1 MFIDFLRPKGVKLRL
16 QELQIQGVSEYDV
29 KLVVVPS
36 ALSKPT
42 VISSSNI
49 GTHEFIWGARTYV
62 MGVVNVTPDSF
73 SGDGVWSAIGDVQ
86 SAIDQALRMEDE
98 GADVIDIGGESTR
111 PVSIYPDAQPI
122 SDDDE
127 ISRVVPV
134 IEGLISRLNI
144 PISIDTRKA
153 SVAQVAVRAGAAL
166 INDVSMMEDSQMIR
180 VISDMDVPIILSHI
194 RKNGHGEDILNE
206 VIDDLRG
213 AVKDLKK
220 AKISQSKI
228 IIDPGIGFAKNAE
241 QSIALLRDIHRFRAE
256 FELPVLI
263 GTSRKSFIGSVTN
276 EVVEDRRFGTAA
288 TVAWAVTGGVD
299 IVRVHD
305 VLEMVKVVK
314 MSDTLAR
321 DFRSGASLA

>member
-1 MFIDFLRPKGVKLRL
+1 
-16 QELQIQGVSEYDV
+16 VSD
-29 KLVVVPS
+29 PS

-49 GTHEFIWGARTYV
+49 GAHEFIWGERTYV
-62 MGVVNVTPDSF
+62 MGVVNATPDSF
-73 SGDGVWSAIGDVQ
+73 SGDGVWSVIGDVQ

-98 GADVIDIGGESTR
+98 GADIIDIGGESTR
-111 PVSIYPDAQPI
+111 PVSIYPDAQPV

-127 ISRVVPV
+127 ISRVIPV
-134 IEGLISRLNI
+134 IDGLITRLDI

-153 SVAQVAVRAGAAL
+153 SVARVAVRAGAAL
-166 INDVSMMEDSQMIR
+166 INDVSMMEDPQMTR
-180 VISDMDVPIILSHI
+180 VISDMGVPIILSHI
-194 RKNGHGEDILNE
+194 RKNGHQDDVVND

-220 AKISQSKI
+220 SKVSQSQI
-228 IIDPGIGFAKNAE
+228 IIDPGIGFAKNAD

-263 GTSRKSFIGSVTN
+263 GTSRKSFIGSVTD
-276 EVVEDRRFGTAA
+276 ETVEDRRFGTAA
-288 TVAWAVTGGVD
+288 TVAWAVTSGVD

-321 DFRSGASLA
+321 HFKSGASRA

>member
-1 MFIDFLRPKGVKLRL
+1 
-16 QELQIQGVSEYDV
+16 
-29 KLVVVPS
+29 
-36 ALSKPT
+36 
-42 VISSSNI
+42 
-49 GTHEFIWGARTYV
+49 

-73 SGDGVWSAIGDVQ
+73 SGDGVLSVIGDVQ

-98 GADVIDIGGESTR
+98 GADIIDIGGESTR
-111 PVSIYPDAQPI
+111 PVSIYPDALPV

-127 ISRVVPV
+127 ISRVIPV
-134 IEGLISRLNI
+134 IDGLITRLDI

-153 SVAQVAVRAGAAL
+153 SVARVAVRAGAAL
-166 INDVSMMEDSQMIR
+166 INDVSMMEDPQMIR
-180 VISDMDVPIILSHI
+180 VISDMGVPIILSHI
-194 RKNGHGEDILNE
+194 RKNGHQDDVVND

-213 AVKDLKK
+213 AVNDLKK
-220 AKISQSKI
+220 ATVSQSKI
-228 IIDPGIGFAKNAE
+228 IIDPGIGFAKNTG

-263 GTSRKSFIGSVTN
+263 GTSRKSFIGSVTD
-276 EVVEDRRFGTAA
+276 ETVEDRRFGTAA
-288 TVAWAVTGGVD
+288 TVAWAVTAGVD

-321 DFRSGASLA
+321 HFKSGASRA

>member
-1 MFIDFLRPKGVKLRL
+1 MSD
-16 QELQIQGVSEYDV
+16 
-29 KLVVVPS
+29 PS

-49 GTHEFIWGARTYV
+49 GAHEFIWGERTYV
-62 MGVVNVTPDSF
+62 MGVVNATPDSF
-73 SGDGVWSAIGDVQ
+73 SGDGVLSVIGDVQ

-98 GADVIDIGGESTR
+98 GADIIDIGGESTR
-111 PVSIYPDAQPI
+111 PVSIYPDALPV

-127 ISRVVPV
+127 ISRVIPV
-134 IEGLISRLNI
+134 IDGLITRLDI

-153 SVAQVAVRAGAAL
+153 SVARVAVRAGAAL
-166 INDVSMMEDSQMIR
+166 INDVSMMEDPQMIR
-180 VISDMDVPIILSHI
+180 VISDMGVPIILSHI
-194 RKNGHGEDILNE
+194 RKNGHQDDVVND
-206 VIDDLRG
+206 VIDDIRG

-220 AKISQSKI
+220 SKVSQSRI
-228 IIDPGIGFAKNAE
+228 IIDPGIGFAKNAD

-263 GTSRKSFIGSVTN
+263 GTSRKSFIGSVTD
-276 EVVEDRRFGTAA
+276 ETVEDRRFGTAA
-288 TVAWAVTGGVD
+288 TVAWAVTAGVD

-321 DFRSGASLA
+321 HFKSGASRA

>member
-1 MFIDFLRPKGVKLRL
+1 
-16 QELQIQGVSEYDV
+16 VSD
-29 KLVVVPS
+29 PS

-49 GTHEFIWGARTYV
+49 GAHEFIWGERTYV

-73 SGDGVWSAIGDVQ
+73 SGDGVLSVIGDVQ

-98 GADVIDIGGESTR
+98 GADIIDIGGESTR
-111 PVSIYPDAQPI
+111 PVSIYPDAQPV

-127 ISRVVPV
+127 ISRVIPV
-134 IEGLISRLNI
+134 IDGLITRLDI

-153 SVAQVAVRAGAAL
+153 SVARVAVRAGAAL
-166 INDVSMMEDSQMIR
+166 INDVSMMEDPQMTR
-180 VISDMDVPIILSHI
+180 VISDMGVPIILSHI
-194 RKNGHGEDILNE
+194 RKNGHQDDVVND

-220 AKISQSKI
+220 SKVSQSQI
-228 IIDPGIGFAKNAE
+228 IIDPGIGFAKNAD

-263 GTSRKSFIGSVTN
+263 GTSRKSFIGSVTD
-276 EVVEDRRFGTAA
+276 ETVEDRRFGTAA
-288 TVAWAVTGGVD
+288 TVAWAVTSGVD

-321 DFRSGASLA
+321 HFKSGASRA

>member
-1 MFIDFLRPKGVKLRL
+1 MSG
-16 QELQIQGVSEYDV
+16 
-29 KLVVVPS
+29 PS

-49 GTHEFIWGARTYV
+49 GAHEFNWGERTYV

-73 SGDGVWSAIGDVQ
+73 SGDGVLSVIGDVQ

-98 GADVIDIGGESTR
+98 GADIIDIGGESTR
-111 PVSIYPDAQPI
+111 PASIYPDAQPV

-127 ISRVVPV
+127 ISRVIPV

-153 SVAQVAVRAGAAL
+153 SVARVAVRSGAAL
-166 INDVSMMEDSQMIR
+166 INDVSMLEDPQMVR
-180 VISDMDVPIILSHI
+180 VISDMGVPIILSHI
-194 RKNGHGEDILNE
+194 RKNGHQDDVVNE
-206 VIDDLRG
+206 VIDDLRV
-213 AVKDLKK
+213 AANDLKK
-220 AKISQSKI
+220 AKVSQSKI
-228 IIDPGIGFAKNAE
+228 IIDPGIGFAKNAD
-241 QSIALLRDIHRFRAE
+241 QSIALLRNIHRLRAE

-276 EVVEDRRFGTAA
+276 ESIEDRRFGTAA
-288 TVAWAVTGGVD
+288 TVAWAVTAGVD

-314 MSDTLAR
+314 MTDTLAR
-321 DFRSGASLA
+321 YFESGASHA

>member
-1 MFIDFLRPKGVKLRL
+1 MSD
-16 QELQIQGVSEYDV
+16 
-29 KLVVVPS
+29 PS

-42 VISSSNI
+42 VIPSSNI
-49 GTHEFIWGARTYV
+49 GAHEFIWGERTYV

-73 SGDGVWSAIGDVQ
+73 SGDGVLSIIGDVQ

-98 GADVIDIGGESTR
+98 GADIIDIGGESTR
-111 PVSIYPDAQPI
+111 PASIYPDAQPV

-127 ISRVVPV
+127 ISRVIPV

-153 SVAQVAVRAGAAL
+153 SVARVAVRSGAAL
-166 INDVSMMEDSQMIR
+166 INDVSMLEDPQMVR
-180 VISDMDVPIILSHI
+180 VISDMGVPIILSHI
-194 RKNGHGEDILNE
+194 RKNGHQDDVVNE
-206 VIDDLRG
+206 VIDDLRV
-213 AVKDLKK
+213 AANDLKK
-220 AKISQSKI
+220 AKVSQSKI
-228 IIDPGIGFAKNAE
+228 IIDPGIGFAKNAD
-241 QSIALLRDIHRFRAE
+241 QSIALLRNIHRLRAE

-276 EVVEDRRFGTAA
+276 ESVEDRRFGTAA
-288 TVAWAVTGGVD
+288 TVAWAVTAGVD

-314 MSDTLAR
+314 MTDTLAR
-321 DFRSGASLA
+321 YFKSGASHA

>member
-1 MFIDFLRPKGVKLRL
+1 MSD
-16 QELQIQGVSEYDV
+16 
-29 KLVVVPS
+29 PS

-49 GTHEFIWGARTYV
+49 GAHEFIWGERTYV

-73 SGDGVWSAIGDVQ
+73 SGDGVLSVIGDVQ
-86 SAIDQALRMEDE
+86 SAIDQELRMEDE
-98 GADVIDIGGESTR
+98 GADIIDIGGESSR
-111 PVSIYPDAQPI
+111 PVSIYRDALPV

-127 ISRVVPV
+127 ISRVIPV
-134 IEGLISRLNI
+134 IDGLITRLDI

-153 SVAQVAVRAGAAL
+153 SVARVAVRAGAAL
-166 INDVSMMEDSQMIR
+166 INDVSMMEDPQMIR
-180 VISDMDVPIILSHI
+180 VISDMGVPIILSHI
-194 RKNGHGEDILNE
+194 RKNGHQDDVVND

-213 AVKDLKK
+213 AVNDLKK
-220 AKISQSKI
+220 ATVSQSKI
-228 IIDPGIGFAKNAE
+228 IIDPGIGFAKNAG

-263 GTSRKSFIGSVTN
+263 GTSRKSFIGSVTD
-276 EVVEDRRFGTAA
+276 ETVEDRRFGTAA
-288 TVAWAVTGGVD
+288 TVAWAVAAGVD

-321 DFRSGASLA
+321 HFKSGASRA

>member
-1 MFIDFLRPKGVKLRL
+1 MSG
-16 QELQIQGVSEYDV
+16 
-29 KLVVVPS
+29 PS

-49 GTHEFIWGARTYV
+49 GAHEFNWGERTYV

-73 SGDGVWSAIGDVQ
+73 SGDGVLSVIGDVQ

-98 GADVIDIGGESTR
+98 GADIIDIGGESTR
-111 PVSIYPDAQPI
+111 PASIYPDAQPV

-127 ISRVVPV
+127 ISRVIPV

-144 PISIDTRKA
+144 PVSIDTRKA
-153 SVAQVAVRAGAAL
+153 SVARVAVRSGATL
-166 INDVSMMEDSQMIR
+166 INDVSMLEDPQMVR
-180 VISDMDVPIILSHI
+180 VISDMGVPIILSHI
-194 RKNGHGEDILNE
+194 RKNGHQDDVVNE
-206 VIDDLRG
+206 VINDIRV
-213 AVKDLKK
+213 AVSDLKK
-220 AKISQSKI
+220 AKVSQSKI
-228 IIDPGIGFAKNAE
+228 IIDPGIGFAKNAD
-241 QSIALLRDIHRFRAE
+241 QSIALLRNIHRLRAE

-276 EVVEDRRFGTAA
+276 ESVEDRRFGTAA
-288 TVAWAVTGGVD
+288 TVAWAVTAGVD

-314 MSDTLAR
+314 MTDTLAR
-321 DFRSGASLA
+321 YFESGASHA

>member
-1 MFIDFLRPKGVKLRL
+1 MSG
-16 QELQIQGVSEYDV
+16 
-29 KLVVVPS
+29 PS

-49 GTHEFIWGARTYV
+49 GAHEFNWGERTYV

-73 SGDGVWSAIGDVQ
+73 SGDGVLSVIGGVQ

-98 GADVIDIGGESTR
+98 GADIIDIGGESTR
-111 PVSIYPDAQPI
+111 PASIYPDAQPV

-127 ISRVVPV
+127 ISRVIPV
-134 IEGLISRLNI
+134 IDGLISRLNI

-153 SVAQVAVRAGAAL
+153 SVARVAVRSGAAL
-166 INDVSMMEDSQMIR
+166 INDVSMLEDPQMVR
-180 VISDMDVPIILSHI
+180 VISDMGVPIILSHI
-194 RKNGHGEDILNE
+194 RKNGHQDDVVNE
-206 VIDDLRG
+206 VIDDLRV
-213 AVKDLKK
+213 AANDLKK
-220 AKISQSKI
+220 AKVSQSKI
-228 IIDPGIGFAKNAE
+228 IIDPGIGFAKNAD
-241 QSIALLRDIHRFRAE
+241 QSIALLRNIHRLRAE

-276 EVVEDRRFGTAA
+276 ESVEDRRFGTAA
-288 TVAWAVTGGVD
+288 TVAWAVIAGVD

-314 MSDTLAR
+314 MTDTLAR
-321 DFRSGASLA
+321 YFESGASHA

>member
-1 MFIDFLRPKGVKLRL
+1 MSD
-16 QELQIQGVSEYDV
+16 
-29 KLVVVPS
+29 PS

-49 GTHEFIWGARTYV
+49 GAHEFIWGERTYV
-62 MGVVNVTPDSF
+62 MGVVNATPDSF
-73 SGDGVWSAIGDVQ
+73 SGDGVLSVIGDVQ

-98 GADVIDIGGESTR
+98 GADIIDIGGESTR
-111 PVSIYPDAQPI
+111 PVSIYPDALPV

-127 ISRVVPV
+127 ISRVIPV
-134 IEGLISRLNI
+134 IDGLITRLDI

-153 SVAQVAVRAGAAL
+153 SVARVAVRAGAAL
-166 INDVSMMEDSQMIR
+166 INDVSMMEDPQMIR
-180 VISDMDVPIILSHI
+180 VISDMGVPIILSHI
-194 RKNGHGEDILNE
+194 RKNGHQDDVVND

-213 AVKDLKK
+213 AVNDLKK
-220 AKISQSKI
+220 ATVSQSKI
-228 IIDPGIGFAKNAE
+228 IIDPGIGFAKNAG

-263 GTSRKSFIGSVTN
+263 GTSRKSFIGSVTD
-276 EVVEDRRFGTAA
+276 ETVEDRRFGTAA
-288 TVAWAVTGGVD
+288 TVAWAVTAGGD

-321 DFRSGASLA
+321 HFKSGASRA

>member
-1 MFIDFLRPKGVKLRL
+1 MSD
-16 QELQIQGVSEYDV
+16 
-29 KLVVVPS
+29 PS

-49 GTHEFIWGARTYV
+49 GAHEFIWGERTYV
-62 MGVVNVTPDSF
+62 MGVVNATPDSF
-73 SGDGVWSAIGDVQ
+73 SGDGVLSVIGDVQ

-98 GADVIDIGGESTR
+98 GADIIDIGGESTR
-111 PVSIYPDAQPI
+111 PVSIYPDALPV

-127 ISRVVPV
+127 ISRVIPV
-134 IEGLISRLNI
+134 IDGLITRLDI

-153 SVAQVAVRAGAAL
+153 SVARVAVRAGAAL
-166 INDVSMMEDSQMIR
+166 INDVSMMEDPQMIR
-180 VISDMDVPIILSHI
+180 VISDMGVPIILSHI
-194 RKNGHGEDILNE
+194 RKNGHQDDVVND

-213 AVKDLKK
+213 AVNDLKK
-220 AKISQSKI
+220 ATASQSKI
-228 IIDPGIGFAKNAE
+228 IIDPGIGFAKNAG

-263 GTSRKSFIGSVTN
+263 GTSRKSFIGSVTD
-276 EVVEDRRFGTAA
+276 ETVEDRRFGTAA
-288 TVAWAVTGGVD
+288 TVAWAVTAGVD

-314 MSDTLAR
+314 MSDTLGR
-321 DFRSGASLA
+321 YFQSGASHA

>member
-276 EVVEDRRFGTAA
+276 EFVEDRRFGTAA

>member
-1 MFIDFLRPKGVKLRL
+1 MSD
-16 QELQIQGVSEYDV
+16 
-29 KLVVVPS
+29 PS

-49 GTHEFIWGARTYV
+49 GAHEFIWGERTYV
-62 MGVVNVTPDSF
+62 MGVVNATPDSF
-73 SGDGVWSAIGDVQ
+73 SGDGVLSVIGDVQ

-98 GADVIDIGGESTR
+98 GADIIDIGGESTR
-111 PVSIYPDAQPI
+111 PVSIYPDALPV

-127 ISRVVPV
+127 ISRVIPV
-134 IEGLISRLNI
+134 IDGLITRLDI

-153 SVAQVAVRAGAAL
+153 SVARVAVRAGAAL
-166 INDVSMMEDSQMIR
+166 INDVSMMEDPQMIR
-180 VISDMDVPIILSHI
+180 VISDMGVPIILSHI
-194 RKNGHGEDILNE
+194 RKNGHQDDVVND

-213 AVKDLKK
+213 AVNDLKK
-220 AKISQSKI
+220 ATVSQSKI
-228 IIDPGIGFAKNAE
+228 IIDPGIGFAKNAG

-263 GTSRKSFIGSVTN
+263 GTSRKSFIGSVTD
-276 EVVEDRRFGTAA
+276 ETVEDRRFGTAA
-288 TVAWAVTGGVD
+288 TVAWAVTAGVD

-314 MSDTLAR
+314 MSDTLSR
-321 DFRSGASLA
+321 HFKSGASRA

>member
-1 MFIDFLRPKGVKLRL
+1 MSD
-16 QELQIQGVSEYDV
+16 
-29 KLVVVPS
+29 PS

-49 GTHEFIWGARTYV
+49 GAHEFIWGERTYV

-73 SGDGVWSAIGDVQ
+73 SGDGVLSVIGDVQ

-98 GADVIDIGGESTR
+98 GADIIDIGGESTR
-111 PVSIYPDAQPI
+111 PVSIYPDALPV

-127 ISRVVPV
+127 ISRVIPV
-134 IEGLISRLNI
+134 IDGLITRLDI

-153 SVAQVAVRAGAAL
+153 SVARVAVRAGAAL
-166 INDVSMMEDSQMIR
+166 INDVSMMEDPQMVK
-180 VISDMDVPIILSHI
+180 VISDMGVPIILSHI
-194 RKNGHGEDILNE
+194 RKNGHQDDVVND
-206 VIDDLRG
+206 VIDDIRG

-220 AKISQSKI
+220 SKVSQSRI
-228 IIDPGIGFAKNAE
+228 IIDPGIGFAKNAD

-263 GTSRKSFIGSVTN
+263 GTSRKSFIGSVTD
-276 EVVEDRRFGTAA
+276 ETVEDRRFGTAA
-288 TVAWAVTGGVD
+288 TVAWAVAAGVD

-314 MSDTLAR
+314 MSDTLSR
-321 DFRSGASLA
+321 HFKSGASRA

>member
-1 MFIDFLRPKGVKLRL
+1 MSG
-16 QELQIQGVSEYDV
+16 
-29 KLVVVPS
+29 PS

-49 GTHEFIWGARTYV
+49 GAHEFNWGERTYV

-73 SGDGVWSAIGDVQ
+73 SGDGVLSVIGDVQ

-98 GADVIDIGGESTR
+98 GADIIDIGGESTR
-111 PVSIYPDAQPI
+111 PASIYPDAQPV

-127 ISRVVPV
+127 ISRVIPV

-153 SVAQVAVRAGAAL
+153 SVARVAVRSGAAL
-166 INDVSMMEDSQMIR
+166 INDVSMLEDPQMVR
-180 VISDMDVPIILSHI
+180 VISDIGVPIILSHI
-194 RKNGHGEDILNE
+194 RKNGHQDDVVNE
-206 VIDDLRG
+206 VIDDLRV
-213 AVKDLKK
+213 AASDLKK
-220 AKISQSKI
+220 AKVSQSKI
-228 IIDPGIGFAKNAE
+228 IIDPGIGFAKNAD
-241 QSIALLRDIHRFRAE
+241 QSIALLRNIHRLRAE

-276 EVVEDRRFGTAA
+276 ESVEDRRFGTAA
-288 TVAWAVTGGVD
+288 TVAWAVTAGVD

-314 MSDTLAR
+314 MTDTLAR
-321 DFRSGASLA
+321 YFESGASHA

>member
-1 MFIDFLRPKGVKLRL
+1 MSG
-16 QELQIQGVSEYDV
+16 S
-29 KLVVVPS
+29 S

-49 GTHEFIWGARTYV
+49 GAHEFNWGERTYV

-73 SGDGVWSAIGDVQ
+73 SGDGVLSVIGGVQ

-98 GADVIDIGGESTR
+98 GADIIDIGGESTR
-111 PVSIYPDAQPI
+111 PVSIYPDAQPV

-127 ISRVVPV
+127 ISRVIPV
-134 IEGLISRLNI
+134 VEGLISRLNI

-153 SVAQVAVRAGAAL
+153 SVARVAVRSGAAL
-166 INDVSMMEDSQMIR
+166 INDVSMLEDPQMVR
-180 VISDMDVPIILSHI
+180 VISDMGVPIILSHI
-194 RKNGHGEDILNE
+194 RKNGHQDDVVNE
-206 VIDDLRG
+206 VIDDLRV
-213 AVKDLKK
+213 AANDLKK
-220 AKISQSKI
+220 AKVSQSKI
-228 IIDPGIGFAKNAE
+228 IIDPGIGFAKTAD
-241 QSIALLRDIHRFRAE
+241 QSIALLRNIHRLRAE

-276 EVVEDRRFGTAA
+276 ESVEDRRFGTAA
-288 TVAWAVTGGVD
+288 TVAWAVTAGVD

-314 MSDTLAR
+314 MSDTLGR
-321 DFRSGASLA
+321 YFQSGASHA

>member
-1 MFIDFLRPKGVKLRL
+1 MSG
-16 QELQIQGVSEYDV
+16 
-29 KLVVVPS
+29 PS

-49 GTHEFIWGARTYV
+49 GAHEFIWGERTYV

-73 SGDGVWSAIGDVQ
+73 SGDGVLSVIGDVQ

-98 GADVIDIGGESTR
+98 GADIIDIGGESTR
-111 PVSIYPDAQPI
+111 PASIYPDAQPV

-127 ISRVVPV
+127 ISRVIPV
-134 IEGLISRLNI
+134 IDGLISRLNI

-153 SVAQVAVRAGAAL
+153 SVARVAVRSGAAL
-166 INDVSMMEDSQMIR
+166 INDVSMLEDPQMVR
-180 VISDMDVPIILSHI
+180 VISDMGVPIILSHI
-194 RKNGHGEDILNE
+194 RKNGHKDDVVNE
-206 VIDDLRG
+206 VIDDLRV
-213 AVKDLKK
+213 AANDLKK
-220 AKISQSKI
+220 AKVSQSKI
-228 IIDPGIGFAKNAE
+228 IIDPGIGFAKNAD
-241 QSIALLRDIHRFRAE
+241 QSIALLRNIHRLRAE

-276 EVVEDRRFGTAA
+276 ESVEDRRFGTAA
-288 TVAWAVTGGVD
+288 TVAWAVTAGVD

-314 MSDTLAR
+314 MTDTLAR
-321 DFRSGASLA
+321 YFESGASHA

>member
-1 MFIDFLRPKGVKLRL
+1 MSG
-16 QELQIQGVSEYDV
+16 
-29 KLVVVPS
+29 PS

-49 GTHEFIWGARTYV
+49 GAHEFNWGERTYV

-73 SGDGVWSAIGDVQ
+73 SGDGVLSVIGDVQ

-98 GADVIDIGGESTR
+98 GADIIDIGGESTR
-111 PVSIYPDAQPI
+111 PASIYPDAQPV

-127 ISRVVPV
+127 ISRVIPV
-134 IEGLISRLNI
+134 VEGLISRLNI

-153 SVAQVAVRAGAAL
+153 SVARVAVRSGAAL
-166 INDVSMMEDSQMIR
+166 INDVSMLEDPQMVR
-180 VISDMDVPIILSHI
+180 VISDMGVPIILSHI
-194 RKNGHGEDILNE
+194 RKNGHQDDVVNE
-206 VIDDLRG
+206 VIDDLRV
-213 AVKDLKK
+213 AANDLKK
-220 AKISQSKI
+220 AKVSQSKI
-228 IIDPGIGFAKNAE
+228 IIDPGIGFAKNAD
-241 QSIALLRDIHRFRAE
+241 QSIALLRNIHRLRAE

-276 EVVEDRRFGTAA
+276 ESVEDRRFGTAA
-288 TVAWAVTGGVD
+288 TVAWAVTAGVD

-314 MSDTLAR
+314 MTDTLAR
-321 DFRSGASLA
+321 YFESGASHA

>member
-1 MFIDFLRPKGVKLRL
+1 MSG
-16 QELQIQGVSEYDV
+16 S
-29 KLVVVPS
+29 S

-49 GTHEFIWGARTYV
+49 GAHEFNWGERTYV

-73 SGDGVWSAIGDVQ
+73 SGDGVLSVIGDVQ

-98 GADVIDIGGESTR
+98 GADIIDIGGESTR
-111 PVSIYPDAQPI
+111 PASIYPDAQPV

-127 ISRVVPV
+127 ISRVIPV

-153 SVAQVAVRAGAAL
+153 SVARVAVRSGAAL
-166 INDVSMMEDSQMIR
+166 INDVSMLEDPQMVR
-180 VISDMDVPIILSHI
+180 VISDMGVPIILSHI
-194 RKNGHGEDILNE
+194 RKNGHQDDVVNE
-206 VIDDLRG
+206 VIDDLRV
-213 AVKDLKK
+213 AANDLKK
-220 AKISQSKI
+220 AKVSQSKI
-228 IIDPGIGFAKNAE
+228 IIDPGIGFAKNAD
-241 QSIALLRDIHRFRAE
+241 QSIALLRNIHRLRAE

-263 GTSRKSFIGSVTN
+263 GTSRKSFIGSVTD
-276 EVVEDRRFGTAA
+276 ESVEDRRFGTAA
-288 TVAWAVTGGVD
+288 TVAWAVTAGVD

-314 MSDTLAR
+314 MTDTLAR
-321 DFRSGASLA
+321 YFESGASHA

>member
-1 MFIDFLRPKGVKLRL
+1 MSG
-16 QELQIQGVSEYDV
+16 
-29 KLVVVPS
+29 PS

-49 GTHEFIWGARTYV
+49 GAHEFIWGERTYV

-73 SGDGVWSAIGDVQ
+73 SGDGVLSVIGDVQ

-98 GADVIDIGGESTR
+98 GADIIDIGGESTR
-111 PVSIYPDAQPI
+111 PASIYPDAQPV

-127 ISRVVPV
+127 ISRVIPV
-134 IEGLISRLNI
+134 IDGLISRLNI

-153 SVAQVAVRAGAAL
+153 SVARVAVRSGAAL
-166 INDVSMMEDSQMIR
+166 INDVSMLEDPQMVR
-180 VISDMDVPIILSHI
+180 VISDMGVPIILSHI
-194 RKNGHGEDILNE
+194 RKNGHQDDVVNE

-213 AVKDLKK
+213 ATSDLKK
-220 AKISQSKI
+220 ANVSQSKI
-228 IIDPGIGFAKNAE
+228 IIDPGIGFAKNAD
-241 QSIALLRDIHRFRAE
+241 QSIALLRNIHRLRAE

-276 EVVEDRRFGTAA
+276 ESVEDRRFGTAA
-288 TVAWAVTGGVD
+288 TVAWAVIAGVD

-314 MSDTLAR
+314 MTDTLAR
-321 DFRSGASLA
+321 YFESGASHA

>member
-1 MFIDFLRPKGVKLRL
+1 MSG
-16 QELQIQGVSEYDV
+16 
-29 KLVVVPS
+29 PS

-49 GTHEFIWGARTYV
+49 GAHEFNWGERTYV

-73 SGDGVWSAIGDVQ
+73 SGDGVLSVIGDVQ

-98 GADVIDIGGESTR
+98 GADIIDIGGESTR
-111 PVSIYPDAQPI
+111 PASIYPDAQPV

-127 ISRVVPV
+127 ISRVIPV

-153 SVAQVAVRAGAAL
+153 SVARVAVRSGAAL
-166 INDVSMMEDSQMIR
+166 INDVSMLEDPQMVR
-180 VISDMDVPIILSHI
+180 VISDMGVPIILSHI
-194 RKNGHGEDILNE
+194 RKNGHQDDVVNE
-206 VIDDLRG
+206 VIDDLRV
-213 AVKDLKK
+213 AANDLKK
-220 AKISQSKI
+220 AKVSQSKI
-228 IIDPGIGFAKNAE
+228 IIDPGIGFAKNAD
-241 QSIALLRDIHRFRAE
+241 QSIALLRNIHRLRAE

-276 EVVEDRRFGTAA
+276 ESVEDRRFGTAA
-288 TVAWAVTGGVD
+288 TVAWAVTAGVD

-314 MSDTLAR
+314 MTDTLAR
-321 DFRSGASLA
+321 YFESGASHA

>member
-1 MFIDFLRPKGVKLRL
+1 MSG
-16 QELQIQGVSEYDV
+16 
-29 KLVVVPS
+29 PS

-49 GTHEFIWGARTYV
+49 GAHEFIWGERTYV

-73 SGDGVWSAIGDVQ
+73 SGDGVLSVIGDVQ

-98 GADVIDIGGESTR
+98 GADIIDIGGESTR
-111 PVSIYPDAQPI
+111 PASIYPDAQPV

-127 ISRVVPV
+127 ISRVIPV

-153 SVAQVAVRAGAAL
+153 SVARVAVRSGAAL
-166 INDVSMMEDSQMIR
+166 INDVSMLEDPQMVR
-180 VISDMDVPIILSHI
+180 VISDMGVPIILSHI
-194 RKNGHGEDILNE
+194 RKNGHQDDVVNE
-206 VIDDLRG
+206 VIDDLRV
-213 AVKDLKK
+213 AANDLKK
-220 AKISQSKI
+220 AKVSQSKI
-228 IIDPGIGFAKNAE
+228 IIDPGIGFAKNAD
-241 QSIALLRDIHRFRAE
+241 QSIALLRNIHRLRAE

-276 EVVEDRRFGTAA
+276 ESVEDRRFGTAA
-288 TVAWAVTGGVD
+288 TVAWAVIAGVD

-314 MSDTLAR
+314 MTDTLAR
-321 DFRSGASLA
+321 YFKSGASHA

>member
-1 MFIDFLRPKGVKLRL
+1 MSG
-16 QELQIQGVSEYDV
+16 S
-29 KLVVVPS
+29 S

-49 GTHEFIWGARTYV
+49 GAHEFNWGERTYV

-73 SGDGVWSAIGDVQ
+73 SGDGVLSVIGDVQ

-98 GADVIDIGGESTR
+98 GADIIDIGGESTR
-111 PVSIYPDAQPI
+111 PASIYPDAQPV

-127 ISRVVPV
+127 ISRVIPV

-153 SVAQVAVRAGAAL
+153 SVARVAVRSGAAL
-166 INDVSMMEDSQMIR
+166 INDVSMLEDPQMVR
-180 VISDMDVPIILSHI
+180 VISDMGVPIILSHI
-194 RKNGHGEDILNE
+194 RKNGHQDDVVNE
-206 VIDDLRG
+206 VIDDLRV
-213 AVKDLKK
+213 AANDLKK
-220 AKISQSKI
+220 AKVSQSKI
-228 IIDPGIGFAKNAE
+228 IIDPGIGFAKNAD
-241 QSIALLRDIHRFRAE
+241 QSIALLRNIHRLRAE

-263 GTSRKSFIGSVTN
+263 GTSRKSFIGSVTD
-276 EVVEDRRFGTAA
+276 ESVEDRRFGTAA
-288 TVAWAVTGGVD
+288 TVAWAVIAGVD

-314 MSDTLAR
+314 MTDTLAR
-321 DFRSGASLA
+321 YFESGASHA